1 VTVQV
6 EDLHA
11 ELREL
16 ERRRRRSNRIVWRL
30 VGYIPPIVLLALGV
44 LAWQVIATIKNVPD
58 YLLPKPSLIWQTT
71 IDERDLL
78 LTNTWPTLR
87 IVVFG
92 FLISLSLGVVLAI
105 AINYSTLLERAV
117 YPIIIASQTIPLIA
131 LAPILVVLLG
141 FTITPKL
148 IVVFLICFFPIVVN
162 TVDGFKSVDP
172 DQINLLR
179 TLGAGRWRL
188 FRDVQF
194 PTALPYLF
202 SGTKVAATF
211 SVIGAVFG
219 ELVGSDEGLAHL
231 MIQKEAQLDTAA
243 LFSAMLIL
251 SLMGIMM
258 FVAVAIAERLLMP
271 WYHTEKKRNALSR

>member
-1 VTVQV
+1 VTVQA
-6 EDLHA
+6 EDMHA
-11 ELREL
+11 EVREL
-16 ERRRRRSNRIVWRL
+16 ERRRRSSNRIFWRL
-30 VGYIPPIVLLALGV
+30 VGYLPPIVLLGLGV
-44 LAWQVIATIKNVPD
+44 LAWQVIATIQNVPD

-92 FLISLSLGVVLAI
+92 FLISLSLGIVLAI

-117 YPIIIASQTIPLIA
+117 YPILIASQTIPLIA

-141 FTITPKL
+141 FSVTPKL

-271 WYHTEKKRNALSR
+271 WYHTEKKRNALNR